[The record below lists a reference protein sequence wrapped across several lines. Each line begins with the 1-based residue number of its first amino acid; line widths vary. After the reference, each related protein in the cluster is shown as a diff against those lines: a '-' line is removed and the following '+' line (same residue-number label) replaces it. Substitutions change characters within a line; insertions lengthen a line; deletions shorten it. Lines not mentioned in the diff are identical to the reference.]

1 MRIAYPDPRGLSTL
15 AYDLGYTYGCIGGD
29 RPFYSHTDLY
39 LMNRFAVPNVPMPA
53 LLRDMLVSLVETRT
67 TR

>member
-1 MRIAYPDPRGLSTL
+1 M

-29 RPFYSHTDLY
+29 RPLYSHTDLY

-53 LLRDMLVSLVETRT
+53 LLRDMLVSVVETHT